1 MDLGIGLIPDDR
13 YREGLIGDF
22 NISENTILGWQRDQK
37 YSKNFFLNHKYIKKF
52 TEDLIKKFNV
62 IAPNATVP
70 VNYLS
75 GGNAQ
80 KVILAREFSHSNKIL
95 LANQPTRGLDLG
107 IIEYVYEQIKA
118 KREEGFAILL
128 ASEEL
133 EDLINMCDRI
143 AVISEGEIKGTVDAQ
158 STSIQEIGLLMAG
171 QADSLT

>member
-1 MDLGIGLIPDDR
+1 M
-13 YREGLIGDF
+13 
-22 NISENTILGWQRDQK
+22 
-37 YSKNFFLNHKYIKKF
+37 
-52 TEDLIKKFNV
+52 
-62 IAPNATVP
+62 
-70 VNYLS
+70 NYLS

>member
-1 MDLGIGLIPDDR
+1 MCIRDR

-22 NISENTILGWQRDQK
+22 SISENTILGWQRDQK
-37 YSKNFFLNHKYIKKF
+37 YNKNYFLNHKYIKKF
-52 TEDLIKKFNV
+52 AEDLIKQFNI
-62 IAPNATVP
+62 IAPSATVP

-107 IIEYVYEQIKA
+107 IIEYVYEQIKL

-133 EDLINMCDRI
+133 EDLINICDRI
-143 AVISEGEIKGTVDAQ
+143 AVISDGEIRGTVVAQ
-158 STSIQEIGLLMAG
+158 STSIQEIGLLMTG
-171 QADSLT
+171 QVETVT